1 MGFRYRLA
9 STLHDAY
16 SDLGPSH
23 LLIIRILAARRFDF
37 NNVHFFA
44 SASATASKSTRTLLR
59 TLPLDHLPASLNHTQ
74 FSPPTIPIRSSL
86 LVLKETRQQPAS
98 GVSLDA
104 ALACHLKKRRQASLK
119 TCKHIVH

>member
-37 NNVHFFA
+37 NNVHLFA
-44 SASATASKSTRTLLR
+44 SASATDEEVEKTLGGIRLASAQVK
-59 TLPLDHLPASLNHTQ
+59 N
-74 FSPPTIPIRSSL
+74 
-86 LVLKETRQQPAS
+86 
-98 GVSLDA
+98 
-104 ALACHLKKRRQASLK
+104 
-119 TCKHIVH
+119 

>member
-23 LLIIRILAARRFDF
+23 ILIIRILADRHLDF

-44 SASATASKSTRTLLR
+44 SASAAASKSTRTLQR
-59 TLPLDHLPASLNHTQ
+59 TLPLDHLP
-74 FSPPTIPIRSSL
+74 
-86 LVLKETRQQPAS
+86 
-98 GVSLDA
+98 VSLQPHAVFPTHNPDSILTLSINRYSA
-104 ALACHLKKRRQASLK
+104 AAGVRGFP
-119 TCKHIVH
+119 

>member
-23 LLIIRILAARRFDF
+23 LLIIRFLAARRFDF
-37 NNVHFFA
+37 NHVHFFA

-59 TLPLDHLPASLNHTQ
+59 TTN
-74 FSPPTIPIRSSL
+74 PIRSSF

-104 ALACHLKKRRQASLK
+104 ALS
-119 TCKHIVH
+119 

>member
-9 STLHDAY
+9 STPHDAY

-44 SASATASKSTRTLLR
+44 SASATASTILTLSIKR
-59 TLPLDHLPASLNHTQ
+59 DSA
-74 FSPPTIPIRSSL
+74 
-86 LVLKETRQQPAS
+86 AA
-98 GVSLDA
+98 GV
-104 ALACHLKKRRQASLK
+104 RGFP
-119 TCKHIVH
+119 

>member
-23 LLIIRILAARRFDF
+23 ILIIRILADRHLDF

-59 TLPLDHLPASLNHTQ
+59 TSHWITFQHRSTTRSFPH
-74 FSPPTIPIRSSL
+74 PPSRFNPPQS
-86 LVLKETRQQPAS
+86 
-98 GVSLDA
+98 
-104 ALACHLKKRRQASLK
+104 
-119 TCKHIVH
+119 

>member
-44 SASATASKSTRTLLR
+44 SASATDEEVEKTLGGIRLASAQVK
-59 TLPLDHLPASLNHTQ
+59 N
-74 FSPPTIPIRSSL
+74 
-86 LVLKETRQQPAS
+86 
-98 GVSLDA
+98 
-104 ALACHLKKRRQASLK
+104 
-119 TCKHIVH
+119 

>member
-1 MGFRYRLA
+1 MFTTLGLRYRLA

-23 LLIIRILAARRFDF
+23 LLIIRILTARRFDF

-59 TLPLDHLPASLNHTQ
+59 TLPLDHLPAALNHTCWKMN
-74 FSPPTIPIRSSL
+74 SHKMAANTDASDSIKDSAGKNYV
-86 LVLKETRQQPAS
+86 VLCE
-98 GVSLDA
+98 DE
-104 ALACHLKKRRQASLK
+104 
-119 TCKHIVH
+119 CKCM